1 MIHQRPLYPF
11 DVNFT
16 MLYSL
21 PVLMYHS
28 ISRFKNYLC
37 LPPELFEDHCRTLS
51 EAGWTGISL
60 PEAEDYFL
68 KRKRLPN
75 KVCLFTFDDGYL
87 DNFVY
92 AEPILRQYGHHGVI
106 FPVLGYIESGKK
118 LRPNKDLSAP
128 SKESDKFFAA
138 LDKRRTMS
146 RSGRNVAKIQFC
158 NWEELKH
165 MHFHGSMMAAPHS
178 IYHSRVV
185 RGLKFTSLFAPQGRG
200 SFFSVPPYEICYGF
214 PRFDLGHALASR
226 GYQIVPEVFEIAR
239 SMVPQEVDAAKKF
252 LSSPSNRQNV
262 LDTFLKLPCLGFLE
276 SKEQYRQRIAE
287 ELVQSRDV
295 FHHHFGVT
303 PISFCWPW
311 GDFTKT
317 SLEVARDLG
326 FRVFFSTGRKANR
339 FGKANAVHRITIRQ
353 ETGQQV
359 LQKVK
364 FASNAA
370 LEDIYGFF
378 PF

>member
-1 MIHQRPLYPF
+1 M
-11 DVNFT
+11 NFP

-37 LPPELFEDHCRTLS
+37 LSPEQFEDHCRTLA

-68 KRKRLPN
+68 KKKRLPN

-87 DNFVY
+87 DNYVY
-92 AEPILRQYGHHGVI
+92 AEPILRRYGHHGVI
-106 FPVLGYIESGKK
+106 FPVLGCIESNKI
-118 LRPNKDLSAP
+118 LHPNSDLPAP
-128 SKESDKFFAA
+128 SPEADKLFTA
-138 LDKRRTMS
+138 LDKRLTVI
-146 RSGRNVAKIQFC
+146 RSGRHVAKIQFC
-158 NWEELKH
+158 SWGELTH
-165 MHFHGSMMAAPHS
+165 MHFHGNIASAPHS
-178 IYHSRVV
+178 MHHSRVV
-185 RGLKFTSLFAPQGRG
+185 RSLKFNGLFAPQGRG

-214 PRFDLGHALASR
+214 PRFDLGHALACR
-226 GYQIVPEVFEIAR
+226 GYRIEPEVFEIAKG
-239 SMVPQEVDAAKKF
+239 MVPQEKEAAKEF
-252 LSSPSNRQNV
+252 LSDPSNQRNI
-262 LDTFLKLPCLGFLE
+262 LDALLKLPNLGVLE
-276 SKEQYRQRIAE
+276 TKGEYRQRVIE
-287 ELVQSRDV
+287 EISQCREI
-295 FHHHFGVT
+295 FIKHFGIT

-311 GDFTKT
+311 GDFSKT
-317 SLEVARDLG
+317 SLEIAHEIG
-326 FRVFFSTGRKANR
+326 FRVFFSTGRRANR
-339 FGKANAVHRITIRQ
+339 FGKANAVHRITVRQ